1 MVGRN
6 GYHIKGVEAI
16 LRGYKSQNS
25 NYYDAQSRNKQDIPN
40 CIASG
45 KICVLIF
52 NFTSSRGKR
61 IQKK

>member
-6 GYHIKGVEAI
+6 GYHIKGGEAI
-16 LRGYKSQNS
+16 LRGYKSQKS

-45 KICVLIF
+45 KII
-52 NFTSSRGKR
+52 
-61 IQKK
+61 KK